1 MTTIDTN
8 TAATDPSL
16 WWKQAVVYQVYPRSF
31 KDTTGSGLGDIAGVT
46 AKIPYLKELGVDAIW
61 LSPFYPSQLADG
73 GYVPSP
79 KHDDEPGT
87 TPTSPQTGYDLGIG
101 SVVMTIAVSGGV
113 AYVCTKK
120 ARARA

>member
-1 MTTIDTN
+1 MKKILAMLTVI
-8 TAATDPSL
+8 
-16 WWKQAVVYQVYPRSF
+16 VM
-31 KDTTGSGLGDIAGVT
+31 LGCMLSVT
-46 AKIPYLKELGVDAIW
+46 A
-61 LSPFYPSQLADG
+61 FADG

-79 KHDDEPGT
+79 KHDDNADT

>member
-1 MTTIDTN
+1 M
-8 TAATDPSL
+8 
-16 WWKQAVVYQVYPRSF
+16 VVMNEVMEGYVTM
-31 KDTTGSGLGDIAGVT
+31 KKILAMLTVIVMLGCMLSVT
-46 AKIPYLKELGVDAIW
+46 A
-61 LSPFYPSQLADG
+61 FADG

-79 KHDDEPGT
+79 KHDDNTDT

-101 SVVMTIAVSGGV
+101 SVVMTIAVSGMAALSARHAGGV